1 MLAKSVMQG
10 GIDIDNRIQ
19 EKLDAYKQ
27 WLKFAEQFEDGVLN
41 DILEDVESELIT
53 LFLTKKNI
61 EDIIDSF
68 HQPEIR
74 KLLRWRYLDGTPFE
88 CIADDMYM
96 DVEEVKRLHHKAL
109 KRIDRHLE
117 RSGEDDYDAA

>member
-19 EKLDAYKQ
+19 KKLDAYKQ
-27 WLKFAEQFEDGVLN
+27 RLNFAEQFEDGVLN

-68 HQPEIR
+68 HRSDVRQI
-74 KLLRWRYLDGTPFE
+74 LRMHYLKDIPFPF
-88 CIADDMYM
+88 IADDMCM
-96 DVEEVKRLHHKAL
+96 DEDEVKRLHHKAL

-117 RSGEDDYDAA
+117 RSGENDYNAT